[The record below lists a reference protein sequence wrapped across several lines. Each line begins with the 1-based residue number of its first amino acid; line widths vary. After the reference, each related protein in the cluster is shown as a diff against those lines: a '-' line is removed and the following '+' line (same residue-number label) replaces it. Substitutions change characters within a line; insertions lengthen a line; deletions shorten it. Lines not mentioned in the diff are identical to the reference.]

1 MGYIGIY
8 GLDALDLVPAHSLTD
23 HHSHFAS
30 NLAIFIN
37 EIKKSGER
45 ERELDIIITHLMKR
59 LYAEG
64 TLCLFSGAGY
74 NTDRQTKTQTH

>member
-1 MGYIGIY
+1 VGYIGIY

-37 EIKKSGER
+37 EKKKKKKLER
-45 ERELDIIITHLMKR
+45 ERER
-59 LYAEG
+59 A
-64 TLCLFSGAGY
+64 
-74 NTDRQTKTQTH
+74 